1 MSFRDDVFAA
11 LDVDRWYRSVTEVG
25 AKVGPNEYRIRCPFH
40 DDREPSA
47 NVNLVKGLWSCHS
60 EGIGGG
66 PIDWLMRRDGL
77 DVKAALDTLAEFAGV
92 SKRQPKSLNKAAVSR
107 PRLSQE
113 KVDAWHAAA
122 LRNTELMQWFAE
134 KRGYTPETVERW
146 QLGWDG
152 ERVTIPI
159 HEDGELVNVRR
170 YMRNAPSVAM
180 KMIGVTGHNDAR
192 LWPLPLAEG
201 DVLLVEG
208 EWDTILLRQHGFDE
222 AVTATG
228 GAGTWKPEW
237 NTFFAGRT
245 VTIGYDND
253 EAGRKGTAKVARMLA
268 PVAAGVRIL
277 TIPDLPD
284 KGDPTDFFVEQQRSA
299 DELRTLILDATPY
312 VTGATRAPEGPAL
325 PVPLYAASDAKY
337 HGQLLETAVL
347 LSGKAMTPYTVPYR
361 FTASCQMNNKRYCGM
376 CPMQAVGG
384 MRKVTLTARDPAVL
398 SLVNVSDEA
407 RYKALKVL
415 AEAVPACNLVTI
427 DVDEHVNVEELRLIP
442 ELDAAASG
450 DTEYVARQGFF
461 IGHGLAPNRSYLV
474 RGYAHPHP
482 KTQATVHLLSVAATA
497 QDNIAAFELS
507 DETRD
512 ELRCFDGE
520 RERGVAGV
528 EDRWRDIYADFAAS
542 VHRIQD
548 RFDMQV
554 AYDLVWHSVI
564 AFNFNGAYVRR
575 GWVEGMVMSDSG
587 QGKTEMAMNL
597 LRHYRLGER
606 VQGEQSSSAGLI
618 GGLEKMG
625 DTWLLSWGRIPLND
639 KRLIVV
645 DETQGLASS
654 AIEGLSDVRATG
666 VAEITKIRTERTNA
680 RCRILW
686 LANPISGLTLSQ
698 HNQGVLAIKEL
709 FKKPEDI
716 RRLDLALCLA
726 SGDVD
731 YARAINVAH
740 RSAGVPRYSS
750 SASRSLILWAWSRTP
765 EQVVFRQDAVDQILV
780 AATTQGRKYHASIP
794 LVEPSDQ
801 RLKLARLA
809 AAAAARMHSTDE
821 TGEQVIVTV
830 AHVEFIVAYLD
841 RIYNARAMSYG
852 EYSDQHRRGEN
863 VEPDEA
869 KELREG
875 IREWDRSAGA
885 VEFLRQARVFKK
897 SELED
902 VVGWDADY
910 VKAQLRWLAS
920 HRLIRTTREGYTKTP
935 AFITLLRGLTL
946 SETVTADLREALE
959 GAEF

>member
-1 MSFRDDVFAA
+1 MSFRDDVLAA
-11 LDVDRWYRSVTEVG
+11 LDFDRFYRSQTEIG
-25 AKVGPNEYRIRCPFH
+25 AKVGPDEYRIRCPFH
-40 DDREPSA
+40 EDREPSA
-47 NVNLVKGLWSCHS
+47 NVNMRKGLWSCHT

-66 PIDWLMRRDGL
+66 PIDWLMRRESI
-77 DVKAALDTLAEFAGV
+77 DVKTALDRLAEFAGV
-92 SKRQPKSLNKAAVSR
+92 SKTKPATSAPVRRSR
-107 PRLSQE
+107 LPGE
-113 KVDAWHAAA
+113 DKIAAWHEAA
-122 LRNTELMQWFAE
+122 LRNTELMAWFTD
-134 KRGYTPETVERW
+134 KRGYTPETVATW

-152 ERVTIPI
+152 ERVTIPVRSP
-159 HEDGELVNVRR
+159 DGELLNVRR
-170 YMRNAPSVAM
+170 YLRNAASVAM
-180 KMIGVTGHNDAR
+180 KMIGVVGHNDAR
-192 LWPLPLAEG
+192 LWPEPPPEG

-208 EWDTILLRQHGFDE
+208 EWDTILMRQQGFPE
-222 AVTATG
+222 AMTATG

-237 NTFFAGRT
+237 NEAFQGRL
-245 VTIGYDND
+245 VTIAYDND
-253 EAGRKGTAKVARMLA
+253 ETGRRGAQKVALQLA
-268 PVAAGVRIL
+268 PFSAGVRIL
-277 TIPDLPD
+277 TIPGLPD
-284 KGDPTDFFVEQQRSA
+284 KGDPTDFFVEQSRTA
-299 DELRTLILDATPY
+299 DELRQLILDATPF
-312 VTGATRAPEGPAL
+312 VTGATKAPAGPPVA
-325 PVPLYAASDAKY
+325 VPLYAASDARY
-337 HGQLLETAVL
+337 HGVPLETAVL
-347 LSGKAMTPYTVPYR
+347 LSGKAMTPYTVPFR
-361 FTASCQMNNKRYCGM
+361 FTASCGMNNKRFCGI

-384 MRKVTLTARDPAVL
+384 LRNVTLTAAEPAVL

-407 RYKALKVL
+407 RYKALKIL
-415 AEAVPACNLVTI
+415 AEAVPACNLVNI

-442 ELDAAASG
+442 ELDAAAAG

-461 IGHGLAPNRSYLV
+461 IGHGLAPNRGYLM

-482 KTQATVHLLSVAATA
+482 KTQATVHLLSEAVPA
-497 QDNIAAFELS
+497 QDNISAFELTEQLTNDLRQFNS
-507 DETRD
+507 DGD
-512 ELRCFDGE
+512 DA
-520 RERGVAGV
+520 VAV
-528 EDRWRDIYADFAAS
+528 DQRWRDIYGDFAGT

-554 AYDLVWHSVI
+554 AYDLAWHSVI

-606 VQGEQSSSAGLI
+606 VQAEQSSSAGLI

-666 VAEITKIRTERTNA
+666 IAEITKIRTERTNA

-686 LANPISGLTLSQ
+686 LANPVSGLTLSQ

-716 RRLDLALCLA
+716 RRLDFALCLA

-731 YARAINVAH
+731 YARAINVHHDAAA
-740 RSAGVPRYSS
+740 SPRYSS
-750 SASRSLILWAWSRTP
+750 DLSRSLILWAWSRRP
-765 EQVVFRQDAVDQILV
+765 EQVVFSQDATDRILA
-780 AATTQGRKYHASIP
+780 AATEQGRKYHASIP

-809 AAAAARMHSTDE
+809 AAAAARMYSVDE
-821 TGEQVIVTV
+821 SGQQLVVRLG
-830 AHVEFIVAYLD
+830 HVEFIVAYLD
-841 RIYNARAMSYG
+841 RIYNARAMAYG
-852 EYSDQHRRGEN
+852 EYSDQQRRGES

-869 KELREG
+869 RE
-875 IREWDRSAGA
+875 IRDAIAAWERGA
-885 VEFLRQARVFKK
+885 NAIEFLRQARIFKK

-902 VVGWDADY
+902 VVGWDSDY
-910 VKAQLRWLAS
+910 VKAQLRFLAS
-920 HRLIRTTREGYTKTP
+920 HRLIRPTREGFVKTP
-935 AFITLLRGLTL
+935 AFITLLRSLTL
-946 SETVTADLREALE
+946 SETVAADLREALE